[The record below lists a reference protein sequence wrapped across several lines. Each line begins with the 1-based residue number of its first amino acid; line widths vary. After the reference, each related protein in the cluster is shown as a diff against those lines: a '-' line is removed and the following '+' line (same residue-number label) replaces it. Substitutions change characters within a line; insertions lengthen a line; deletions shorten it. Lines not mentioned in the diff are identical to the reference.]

1 MRDRE
6 SRSLENC
13 SKGQFYVFDHV
24 QVSIFYYIIK
34 IYITSLRTIPGNAI
48 YHDCHVVLQKN

>member
-13 SKGQFYVFDHV
+13 SKGQFYVFYHV
-24 QVSIFYYIIK
+24 EISIFYYIIK
-34 IYITSLRTIPGNAI
+34 IYITSLRTITRNAI
-48 YHDCHVVLQKN
+48 YHDCPVVLQKN